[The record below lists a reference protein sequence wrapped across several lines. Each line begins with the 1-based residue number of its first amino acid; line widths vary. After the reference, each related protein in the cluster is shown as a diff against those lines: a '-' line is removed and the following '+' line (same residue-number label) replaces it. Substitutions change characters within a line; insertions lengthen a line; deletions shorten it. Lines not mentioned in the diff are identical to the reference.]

1 MLHDVKLNE
10 SPASA
15 FWDKITYTDYE
26 NVHWPTVFMLGWYD
40 ILLTGGLVGFDGYQ
54 TQSLAPGQ
62 HRLVVDPLGHCQDGA
77 WAFPS
82 DELVEG
88 RSLIA
93 VMMAMEEFGV
103 DVFRAHDS
111 KDAFTMHRNF
121 DKVTFYVMGAFNDTS
136 SPGHYWTSLPDFPE
150 YTPTKYYLQTGGD
163 ATTAKPPAGAAPAFY
178 VSDPAD
184 PVPSIGG
191 SALPM
196 AEPYTCGPEDRK
208 VVEDR
213 DDVLVFTTAPLD
225 APLTLTG
232 PIDATLFVES
242 DAPDVDFMVSITD
255 VDKSGVSRIVQNSAQ
270 RMKWRDNAL
279 NASAPMETGTV
290 YPVHLSLWN
299 TSHVFDVGHQIRFT
313 VASSDYPR
321 ISVNRQNGA
330 LLVDEDSLSAVVATN
345 KVHLS
350 EDYPSFVTL
359 PVVDLDTD
367 LPPTDAPLKMLAELE
382 AQGED
387 GRLMIKRAERLLAQG
402 LKSMG
407 L

>member
-1 MLHDVKLNE
+1 
-10 SPASA
+10 
-15 FWDKITYTDYE
+15 
-26 NVHWPTVFMLGWYD
+26 
-40 ILLTGGLVGFDGYQ
+40 
-54 TQSLAPGQ
+54 
-62 HRLVVDPLGHCQDGA
+62 
-77 WAFPS
+77 
-82 DELVEG
+82 
-88 RSLIA
+88 
-93 VMMAMEEFGV
+93 
-103 DVFRAHDS
+103 
-111 KDAFTMHRNF
+111 
-121 DKVTFYVMGAFNDTS
+121 
-136 SPGHYWTSLPDFPE
+136 
-150 YTPTKYYLQTGGD
+150 
-163 ATTAKPPAGAAPAFY
+163 
-178 VSDPAD
+178 
-184 PVPSIGG
+184 
-191 SALPM
+191 M

-255 VDKSGVSRIVQNSAQ
+255 VDKNGVSRIVQNSAQ

-299 TSHVFDVGHQIRFT
+299 TSHVFDVGHQIRFS

-330 LLVDEDSLSAVVATN
+330 LLVDQDSIPAVVATN

-367 LPPTDAPLKMLAELE
+367 LPPTDAPLKMMRELE
-382 AQGED
+382 AQGEH
-387 GRLMIKRAERLLAQG
+387 GRRMIERAERILAQG
-402 LKSMG
+402 LKSMEMG